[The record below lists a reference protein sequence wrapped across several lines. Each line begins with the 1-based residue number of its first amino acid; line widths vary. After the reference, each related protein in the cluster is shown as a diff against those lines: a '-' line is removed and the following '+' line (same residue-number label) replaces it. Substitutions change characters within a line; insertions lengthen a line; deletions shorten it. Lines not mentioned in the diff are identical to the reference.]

1 MYKIMDILLVEDNKE
16 ISDNIKKILKFK
28 NPEFQI
34 TQVFDGEEAIKKFLL
49 ENFDLILLDLMLPKI
64 DGITLCKRIRQT
76 SEIPII
82 MMTAK
87 GDDDDKILGLESWAD
102 DYIVKPFKIEEL
114 YLRIIKLTKRL
125 HIKTLEK
132 LWDLDINFSDKVI
145 KKSWENIV
153 LKLKE
158 FQIFETIFNKETV
171 SRTDLMSE
179 IWWEWDVFSDDNK
192 LDVYIYALRKKL
204 WKNII
209 KTIKWFWY
217 SINKNYEN

>member
-49 ENFDLILLDLMLPKI
+49 EKFDLILLDLMLPKI
-64 DGITLCKRIRQT
+64 DGMTLCKRIRQT

>member
-1 MYKIMDILLVEDNKE
+1 MDILLIEDNKE
-16 ISDNIKKILKFK
+16 ISDNIKKILKLK
-28 NPEFQI
+28 NPEFDI
-34 TQVFDGEEAIKKFLL
+34 IQVFDGEEAIKKFLL
-49 ENFDLILLDLMLPKI
+49 EKFDFILLDLMLPKI

-87 GDDDDKILGLESWAD
+87 GEDDDKILGLESWAD

-132 LWDLDINFSDKVI
+132 LWDLEINFSDKII

-158 FQIFETIFNKETV
+158 FQIFETIFNKETI
-171 SRTDLMSE
+171 SRTDLICE
-179 IWWEWDVFSDDNK
+179 IWWECDVFSDDNK
-192 LDVYIYALRKKL
+192 LDVYIYAIRKKL

-217 SINKNYEN
+217 SINK